1 MTQSICILR
10 LSALGDVVNVVPML
24 HDLQQQLPGVHITWI
39 IGATERRLVGDI
51 PGVEFITFDKRGGW
65 AAVRA
70 VRRELAGRR
79 FDALFIMQ
87 RSLRANLLS
96 TQIRARQR
104 IGYDFTRSAELHSL
118 FINQRIAY
126 KPRQHI
132 LDLLGSFIEPLG
144 LVPGTPRWDIPV
156 PDEAREFA
164 LQQLPAGPPVLLISP
179 CSSMTART
187 WSAEGYAALANH
199 AMQVHGWRVVLC
211 GGRSDAERRMGDA
224 IQALLVQP
232 ALDLIA
238 KDTFKRFLG
247 LLQRVTLVVSPD
259 SGPLHMANAMGV
271 PVLGLHAATPAW
283 GSGPYSDQRWCVDC
297 YEQAAM
303 KYRGKPADQLPWGA
317 RIHEPGVMDLIT
329 PEAVIAAF
337 EGFVR
342 EGLR

>member
-24 HDLQQQLPGVHITWI
+24 RDLQQQLPGVHITWF

-79 FDALFIMQ
+79 FDALLIMQ

-164 LQQLPAGPPVLLISP
+164 LQQLPDGPPVLLISP

-211 GGRSDAERRMGDA
+211 GGRSDAERVMGDA

-283 GSGPYSDQRWCVDC
+283 GSGPYSDQRWCVDV